1 MLHHMQA
8 LQEGFI
14 IKWQWISKTY
24 PKSWKQKKCSLYKI
38 QVEIRQFFLKFG
50 DFLPKKGYI

>member
-1 MLHHMQA
+1 MQA

-14 IKWQWISKTY
+14 IKWQWISETY